1 MFFFCFCLELNLD
14 KSHCNSRQCTYWHPW
29 HLLTT
34 PFTIPLFAP
43 TLVILIPSLSHSVTE
58 QFDSKYI
65 ITASDTGNLWDHL
78 ANKIFFYFVLVGQV
92 SHLQC
97 ITNCASHAMLK
108 PACITCVHHLRA
120 SPPVHHLQ
128 WCVTDS
134 PSIVIFDIL
143 KLYPFQTPQAKC
155 HKSSLLFTSFTIPT
169 SQTFH

>member
-78 ANKIFFYFVLVGQV
+78 ANKIFFTLFSLGNFHICSASPIVHHMRCL
-92 SHLQC
+92 
-97 ITNCASHAMLK
+97 TCAY
-108 PACITCVHHLRA
+108 HLRA
-120 SPPVHHLQ
+120 SPRCITFSDASLIHPPSSYLISLSYILFKRHRRNVTSHHSFSLLSLFQ
-128 WCVTDS
+128 L
-134 PSIVIFDIL
+134 L
-143 KLYPFQTPQAKC
+143 KL
-155 HKSSLLFTSFTIPT
+155 FTR
-169 SQTFH
+169 

>member
-34 PFTIPLFAP
+34 PFTIPLFAL
-43 TLVILIPSLSHSVTE
+43 TLVILIPSLSHYVTE

-78 ANKIFFYFVLVGQV
+78 DKKNSTLFSLGKFHIC
-92 SHLQC
+92 S
-97 ITNCASHAMLK
+97 AS
-108 PACITCVHHLRA
+108 PIVHHMQCLTC
-120 SPPVHHLQ
+120 VHHLQ

>member
-78 ANKIFFYFVLVGQV
+78 DKKIFFDFVLVGQV

-108 PACITCVHHLRA
+108 PACITCVHHPRCITFSDA
-120 SPPVHHLQ
+120 SLIHPPSSYLISLSYILFKRHRRNVTSHHSFSLLSLFQ
-128 WCVTDS
+128 L
-134 PSIVIFDIL
+134 L
-143 KLYPFQTPQAKC
+143 KL
-155 HKSSLLFTSFTIPT
+155 FTR
-169 SQTFH
+169 